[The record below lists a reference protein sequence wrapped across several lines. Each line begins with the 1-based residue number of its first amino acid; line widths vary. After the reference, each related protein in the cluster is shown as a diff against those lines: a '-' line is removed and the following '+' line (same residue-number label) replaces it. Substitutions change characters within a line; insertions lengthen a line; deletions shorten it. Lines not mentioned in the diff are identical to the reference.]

1 MSLNIQEPFPH
12 PMMPRASHD
21 EHARENIIA
30 SMKHYLAGNVYPYD
44 ELVYEKRAKPKFVKE
59 HGREPADCGEVHHLM
74 LEQPYTQMWSSLA
87 RTLQEM
93 LWDNQGEI
101 VQHEMPRLQAQAQG
115 LEADARGTLSL
126 DPDFQMPRYISAV
139 DIHAMPGG
147 YATSR
152 AENDVFTPAVYDRG
166 AYYYTRGM
174 SGRWGE
180 GAGTAMVNAVR
191 KFFPDL
197 RPKRI
202 LDVGCAVGWSTL
214 TAVDAWPEA
223 EVHGVDVG
231 EAFMRYAH
239 ARAEGLGKVAHFHQM
254 NGEDL
259 RFPDEH
265 FDLVFCGGVYHET
278 SKKAAPQII
287 KEIHRV
293 LRPGGVSMNYDI
305 PYGGAYNLHEQ
316 FMLNWDCYF
325 NAEPFWRQWTAWDR
339 SEFMSWGGFDK
350 NQVVDVWA
358 DRDHEGNFGFFPD
371 PFDDSHPSAGG
382 GIGRVQFF
390 GAAK

>member
-1 MSLNIQEPFPH
+1 MALNIKQPYPH
-12 PMMPRASHD
+12 RMMPRASHD
-21 EHARENIIA
+21 EHARESIIA
-30 SMKHYLAGNVYPYD
+30 AMKHYLANNVYPYD
-44 ELVYEKRAKPKFVKE
+44 ELIYEKQAKPGFVKE

-74 LEQPYTQMWSSLA
+74 LQQPYTQMWSSMA

-101 VQHEMPRLQAQAQG
+101 VAHELPRMQAEARALAENAQG
-115 LEADARGTLSL
+115 SLTL

-152 AENDVFTPAVYDRG
+152 SADDLATPAVYERG

-174 SGRWGE
+174 VGRWGE
-180 GAGTAMVNAVR
+180 GGGMALINAV
-191 KFFPDL
+191 KEFFPDL
-197 RPKRI
+197 KPRRI
-202 LDVGCAVGWSTL
+202 LDVGCAVGWSTTPL
-214 TAVDAWPEA
+214 TDAWPDA
-223 EVHGVDVG
+223 EVHGIDVG

-239 ARAEGLGKVAHFHQM
+239 ARAEALGKAVHFHQM

-259 RFPDEH
+259 KFPDQH
-265 FDLVFCGGVYHET
+265 FDLVMSGGVYHET
-278 SKKAAPQII
+278 SRKAAPRMI

-293 LRPGGVSMNYDI
+293 LKPGGVSMNYDI

-339 SEFMSWGGFDK
+339 REFMSWGGFEKD
-350 NQVVDVWA
+350 QVVEAWA
-358 DRDHEGNFGFFPD
+358 DRDHQGNFKFFPD
-371 PFDDSHPSAGG
+371 PFDELHPSAGG

-390 GAAK
+390 GAPK